1 MPPTVPDQPQIP
13 AATLTKL
20 TPDGDLGTL
29 SYIGLRKAIG
39 IIAIAL
45 PPILVIG
52 HLALDGG
59 KWPGSISA
67 YYYTSMRNVF
77 VGAMCA
83 LGVFLFSYRY
93 QERDNKLSTA
103 AAALAL
109 GVALFPTASQG
120 PTSRGEQAVR
130 AVHLTCA
137 SLFFVCLAVFS
148 LFIFTKTAG
157 ELTPK
162 KMQRNRLYRAS
173 GWTIVASL
181 ALAAVNGALEHWVDG
196 YALQDYN
203 TLFWLESIA
212 VWAFAVSWLVKGG
225 FALADE

>member
-1 MPPTVPDQPQIP
+1 MPSTVPEQAQLP
-13 AATLTKL
+13 ASTLTQL

-29 SYIGLRKAIG
+29 SYIALRKAIG
-39 IIAIAL
+39 IVAIAL
-45 PPILVIG
+45 PPVLVIG
-52 HLALDGG
+52 HLVLDGG

-83 LGVFLFSYRY
+83 LGVFLFAYRY
-93 QERDNKLSTA
+93 QETDNKLSTA

-120 PTSRGEQAVR
+120 PTTSGEQAVR
-130 AVHLTCA
+130 IVHLTCA

-148 LFIFTKTAG
+148 LVIFTKSAG
-157 ELTPK
+157 APTPK
-162 KMQRNRLYRAS
+162 KKQRNRVYRAC

-181 ALAAVNGALEHWVDG
+181 VLAATNGALEHWVDG

-203 TLFWLESIA
+203 TLFWLESVAI
-212 VWAFAVSWLVKGG
+212 WAFAVSWLVKGG
-225 FALADE
+225 FALADD